1 MPYLKLFLVI
11 LRVPGILLVD
21 IWWQNELNSIIP
33 KAFDIEEIADSGLNF
48 LPAILALCILLLP
61 IEELSK
67 IYMHIIAAGAMA
79 IAIFS
84 AQNFLEGEI
93 YFRAGD
99 NGDNWRYFVWR
110 HVTNAATLVT
120 MNRFIRWSL
129 DIQHVVFREICPTF
143 YLIPL
148 VVSFFG
154 VNSGVLRWLNQTIH
168 IFTTLFV
175 GVYGIKVL
183 SKSMHYINITLR
195 DYNVIRNELGLGAV
209 ALVVRRMFE
218 PLVLA
223 TYFIVQLLAQVWSD
237 FLELEDK
244 KFLIKDTDWLVQCL
258 VSLSE
263 VCYSPLMLISMCI
276 VIMGVSNFILN
287 SIQHILS
294 HCSNVAAA
302 AGQPVLPSGITE
314 GIVTFVLGLQTGLTD
329 MEMPGRVGAISII
342 MFVVLASLLQSC
354 LDVTYPVLLS
364 VPAVNRRL
372 SRHLVPVVLT
382 LLLMLVPILM
392 VYQMLTFISSE
403 LWTLVII
410 SSCLVTAVQALG
422 HLATYC
428 IIVWDCSRETPSAN
442 TDDYIFGVKA
452 ATKFGELLLA
462 VLVVGGGFYES
473 FALDSDKDWSAMNM
487 LVLVSHCYLNIY
499 TRVTQGWSQYLAR
512 RETSKRLSSL
522 EVATE
527 AQLRDHGDVCSICY
541 MPMEAPSAVIT
552 HCQHFFHSHCLKK
565 WLVVQDNCP
574 LCTKPVVAV
583 NEEKE
588 VDDGQFATDSE
599 EEEQSEPQNDNVVV
613 EEQAT
618 DAAADNNNH
627 DQQDDQVPKNESD
640 FDLRF
645 RGSLRN
651 QNIDLFEGD

>member
-21 IWWQNELNSIIP
+21 IWWQDELNTFIP
-33 KAFDIEEIADSGLNF
+33 KAFDVEEIADSGLNF
-48 LPAILALCILLLP
+48 LPVILAVCLLLLP
-61 IEELSK
+61 IEELLK
-67 IYMHIIAAGAMA
+67 LYMHIIASGALA
-79 IAIFS
+79 IAVFS

-93 YFRAGD
+93 YFRNGA

-110 HVTNAATLVT
+110 HVTNGATLVT

-129 DIQHVVFREICPTF
+129 DIRHIVFREICPTF

-148 VVSFFG
+148 IASFFG
-154 VNSGVLRWLNQTIH
+154 FNPGVLRWLNQTIH
-168 IFTTLFV
+168 VFTTLFV
-175 GVYGIKVL
+175 GVYGIQVFSNSL
-183 SKSMHYINITLR
+183 HYINITLR

-223 TYFIVQLLAQVWSD
+223 TYFIVQLLAQAWSD
-237 FLELEDK
+237 ALELEDK
-244 KFLIKDTDWLVQCL
+244 KFMIKDTDWLVQCL

-263 VCYSPLMLISMCI
+263 VCYSPLMLIAMCI
-276 VIMGVSNFILN
+276 VIMGVSSLILN
-287 SIQHILS
+287 GIQHVLS
-294 HCSNVAAA
+294 HCSKVA

-382 LLLMLVPILM
+382 LLLMLVPIWM

-428 IIVWDCSRETPSAN
+428 IIVWDCNQETPSAY

-527 AQLRDHGDVCSICY
+527 DQLREHGDVCSICY

-588 VDDGQFATDSE
+588 GEEEQFATDSDE
-599 EEEQSEPQNDNVVV
+599 DELPEVPDDNVG
-613 EEQAT
+613 EDELTTNASPE
-618 DAAADNNNH
+618 NNNFNE
-627 DQQDDQVPKNESD
+627 QEDQVPKNESD
-640 FDLRF
+640 FELRF
-645 RGSLRN
+645 RGNLRN